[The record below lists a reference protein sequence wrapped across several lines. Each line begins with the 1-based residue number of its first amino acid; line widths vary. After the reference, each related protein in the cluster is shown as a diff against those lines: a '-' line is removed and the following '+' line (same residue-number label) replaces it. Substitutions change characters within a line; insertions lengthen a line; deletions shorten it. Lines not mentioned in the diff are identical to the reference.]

1 MNHDIVYQA
10 RLHWI
15 IFAWPAILLAI
26 TVTAGMNIALL
37 RQPSMLFGGLILVW
51 GISTYGVYRFCS
63 LTIKASQIVLRKGFF
78 TRFTTNIPMD
88 KIECIDIRQSIL
100 GTIFGYGDL
109 VITGTGGTRE
119 VMTYLSKPLTCRRYI
134 EQMIHR

>member
-1 MNHDIVYQA
+1 MDNDIVYQA

-15 IFAWPAILLAI
+15 IFAWPVLLFII
-26 TVTAGMNIALL
+26 TVAAGIHFPLL
-37 RQPSMLFGGLILVW
+37 RQPSMLFGVLMLIWLV
-51 GISTYGVYRFCS
+51 STYILYRFCS
-63 LTIKASQIVLRKGFF
+63 LTIKSNQIVLRRGLF

-88 KIECIDIRQSIL
+88 KIESIDIRQSIF

-109 VITGTGGTRE
+109 VITGTGGSRE
-119 VMTYLSKPLTCRRYI
+119 VMTYISKPLTCRRYI

>member
-1 MNHDIVYQA
+1 MDNDIVYQA

-15 IFAWPAILLAI
+15 IFAWPVILFAI
-26 TVTAGMNIALL
+26 TVAAGINIELL
-37 RQPSMLFGGLILVW
+37 RQSSMLIGALVLLWGL
-51 GISTYGVYRFCS
+51 STFGVYRFSS
-63 LTIKASQIVLRKGFF
+63 LTIMASQVVLRRGLF

-88 KIECIDIRQSIL
+88 KLESIDIRQSIF

-119 VMTYLSKPLTCRRYI
+119 VITYISKPLTCRRYI

>member
-1 MNHDIVYQA
+1 MDNDIVYQA

-15 IFAWPAILLAI
+15 IFAWPVILFAI
-26 TVTAGMNIALL
+26 TMAAGLNIELL
-37 RQPSMLFGGLILVW
+37 RQPSMLFGALMLLWGL
-51 GISTYGVYRFCS
+51 STYGVYRFCS
-63 LTIKASQIVLRKGFF
+63 LTIKASQIVLRRGLF

-88 KIECIDIRQSIL
+88 KIESIDIRQSIF

-119 VMTYLSKPLTCRRYI
+119 EMTYVSKPLTCRRYI
-134 EQMIHR
+134 EQMMHR